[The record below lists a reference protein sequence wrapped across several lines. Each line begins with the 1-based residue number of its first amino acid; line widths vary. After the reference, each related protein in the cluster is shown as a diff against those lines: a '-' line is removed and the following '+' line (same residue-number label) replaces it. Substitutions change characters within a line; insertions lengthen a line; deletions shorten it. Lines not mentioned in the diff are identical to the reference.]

1 MVEFLPSSKAV
12 VTTSANTSAL
22 AEVSVAELGAN
33 HVAIKTISSGVST
46 GTDKWVISGRFEWG
60 GFPFPLVPGY
70 QRSGIV
76 EAIGSGV
83 TNVKVGQQVFAT
95 ASVNFK
101 DATAGWGAHTSC
113 GICEDF
119 EVFDAT
125 GIPPERSA
133 FGVVAQV
140 GFNAASRIVGNPGD
154 RILVIGDG
162 VIGASGA
169 LSAKARGF
177 EPLLLGRHDSRL
189 EKIGSLGIK
198 TANSNTVT
206 QKELANFA
214 PIAVIDTVQ
223 SPEAFELYYR
233 ALPATWAAETFG
245 NSRTGIGQIIFS
257 GHTPDGQNTWAD
269 MAHLQKQ
276 ELTVHFVSG
285 WVANR
290 LVQTLELMKAGA
302 LSLEKIATVYPADAV
317 NIEKLF
323 SNIAAGKNPDI
334 AAYINWA

>member
-1 MVEFLPSSKAV
+1 MAESLPSSKAV
-12 VTTSANTSAL
+12 VTTSANTTAL
-22 AEVSVAELGAN
+22 AQVSVAELGAN
-33 HVAIKTISSGVST
+33 QVAIKTISSGVST

-60 GFPFPLVPGY
+60 NFAFPLVPGY

-76 EAIGSGV
+76 EAIGSAV

-95 ASVNFK
+95 ASVNYK
-101 DATAGWGAHTSC
+101 DATAGWGAHTSF

-189 EKIGSLGIK
+189 AKINSLGIN
-198 TANSNTVT
+198 TANSNTVS
-206 QKELANFA
+206 QKELSDFA

-285 WVANR
+285 WVASR

-302 LSLEKIATVYPADAV
+302 LSIEKIATAYPADAES
-317 NIEKLF
+317 IEKLF

>member
-1 MVEFLPSSKAV
+1 MAESLPSSKAV
-12 VTTSANTSAL
+12 VTTSANTTAL
-22 AEVSVAELGAN
+22 AQVSVAELGAN
-33 HVAIKTISSGVST
+33 QVAIKTISSGVST

-60 GFPFPLVPGY
+60 NFAFPLVPGY

-76 EAIGSGV
+76 EAIGSAV

-95 ASVNFK
+95 ASVNYK
-101 DATAGWGAHTSC
+101 DATAGWGAHTSF

-189 EKIGSLGIK
+189 SKINSLGIN
-198 TANSNTVT
+198 TANSNTVS
-206 QKELANFA
+206 QKELSDFA

-290 LVQTLELMKAGA
+290 IVQTLELMKAGA
-302 LSLEKIATVYPADAV
+302 LSLEKIATAYSADAA

>member
-1 MVEFLPSSKAV
+1 MVGFLPSSKAV
-12 VTTSANTSAL
+12 VTTSANTTAL
-22 AEVSVAELGAN
+22 ANVSVAELGAN
-33 HVAIKTISSGVST
+33 QVAITTISSGVST

-60 GFPFPLVPGY
+60 NFAFPLVPGY
-70 QRSGIV
+70 QRSGVV
-76 EAIGSGV
+76 EAIGSAV

-95 ASVNFK
+95 ASVNYA
-101 DATAGWGAHTSC
+101 DANAGWGAHTSF
-113 GICEDF
+113 GICEEF

-223 SPEAFELYYR
+223 SPAAFELYYR
-233 ALPATWAAETFG
+233 SLPATWAAETFG

-290 LVQTLELMKAGA
+290 IVQTLELMKAGS
-302 LSLEKIATVYPADAV
+302 LSLEKIATAYPADASS
-317 NIEKLF
+317 IEKLF
-323 SNIAAGKNPDI
+323 NNIAAGKNPDI

>member
-1 MVEFLPSSKAV
+1 MPSSKAV
-12 VTTSANTSAL
+12 VTTSANECAL
-22 AEVSVAELGAN
+22 TDVSVGELGEN
-33 HVAIKTISSGVST
+33 QVAIRTINSGVST

-60 GFPFPLVPGY
+60 NFAFPLVPGY

-76 EAIGSGV
+76 EAIGSKV
-83 TNVKVGQQVFAT
+83 KNVSIGQQVFAT
-95 ASVNFK
+95 ASINYL
-101 DATAGWGAHTSC
+101 DATAGWGAHTSY
-113 GICEDF
+113 GISEDF

-125 GIPPERSA
+125 GIPPARAS

-140 GFNAASRIVGNPGD
+140 GFNAASRIVGNAGD

-169 LSAKARGF
+169 LCAKARGF

-189 EKIGSLGIK
+189 EKIKSLGIK
-198 TANSNTVT
+198 TANSKIVSR
-206 QKELANFA
+206 KELSDFA

-223 SPEAFELYYR
+223 SPDAFELYYR

-245 NSRTGIGQIIFS
+245 NERTGIGQIIFS
-257 GHTPDGQNTWAD
+257 GHTPDGANTWAD

-285 WVANR
+285 WVSSR
-290 LVQTLELMKAGA
+290 IVQTLELMRTGA
-302 LSLEKIATVYPADAV
+302 LSLEKIATEYSADDV
-317 NIEKLF
+317 SIEKLF
-323 SNIAAGKNPDI
+323 GNIAAGKNPDI
-334 AAYINWA
+334 AAYLTWA

>member
-33 HVAIKTISSGVST
+33 QVAIKTISSGVST

-60 GFPFPLVPGY
+60 GFAFPLVPGY

-83 TNVKVGQQVFAT
+83 ANVKVGQQVFAT
-95 ASVNFK
+95 ASVNYT
-101 DATAGWGAHTSC
+101 DATAGWGAHTSF

-290 LVQTLELMKAGA
+290 LVQTLDLMRADG
-302 LSLEKIATVYPADAV
+302 LSLEKIATAYPADAG

>member
-12 VTTSANTSAL
+12 VTTSANKSAL
-22 AEVSVAELGAN
+22 ANVSIADLGEKQ
-33 HVAIKTISSGVST
+33 VAIRTLSSGVST

-60 GFPFPLVPGY
+60 NFAFPLVPGY

-76 EAIGSGV
+76 EAIGSKV
-83 TNVKVGQQVFAT
+83 TNVKVGQEVFAT
-95 ASVNFK
+95 ASINYLE
-101 DATAGWGAHTSC
+101 ATSGWGAHTSY
-113 GICEDF
+113 GISEDF

-140 GFNAASRIVGNPGD
+140 GFNAASRIIANPGD
-154 RILVIGDG
+154 RVLVIGDG

-177 EPLLLGRHDSRL
+177 EPLLVGRHDSRL
-189 EKIGSLGIK
+189 TKIHSLGIA

-206 QKELANFA
+206 QKELSDFA

-245 NSRTGIGQIIFS
+245 NSRMGIGQIIFS
-257 GHTPDGQNTWAD
+257 GHTPDGANTWAD

-285 WVANR
+285 WVAHR
-290 LVQTLELMKAGA
+290 IVQTLELMKSGG
-302 LSLEKIATVYPADAV
+302 LSLEKIATAYPADEV

-334 AAYINWA
+334 AAFINWA

>member
-1 MVEFLPSSKAV
+1 MEEFLPSSKAV
-12 VTTSANTSAL
+12 VTASANKSAL
-22 AEVSVAELGAN
+22 AHVSVGELGQN
-33 HVAIKTISSGVST
+33 QVAIKTICSGVST

-60 GFPFPLVPGY
+60 NFGFPLVPGY
-70 QRSGIV
+70 QRTGVV
-76 EAIGSGV
+76 EAIGSKV
-83 TNVKVGQQVFAT
+83 TNVKVGQEVFAT
-95 ASVNFK
+95 ASVNYL
-101 DATAGWGAHTSC
+101 DATAGWGAHTSY

-125 GIPPERSA
+125 GIPPARAA

-140 GFNAASRIVGNPGD
+140 GFNAASRIIANPGD
-154 RILVIGDG
+154 CVLVIGDG

-177 EPLLLGRHDSRL
+177 VPLLLGRPDARL
-189 EKIGSLGIK
+189 EKIHSLGIK

-206 QKELANFA
+206 QKELSEFA

-233 ALPATWAAETFG
+233 ALPATWAAESFG
-245 NSRTGIGQIIFS
+245 NARTGIGQIIFS
-257 GHTPDGQNTWAD
+257 GHTPDGANTWAD

-285 WVANR
+285 WIANR
-290 LVQTLELMKAGA
+290 LIQTLDLMRTDAM
-302 LSLEKIATVYPADAV
+302 SLEKIATAYTADEAS
-317 NIEKLF
+317 IEKLF

>member
-33 HVAIKTISSGVST
+33 QVAIKTISSGVST

-83 TNVKVGQQVFAT
+83 ANVKVGQQVFAT
-95 ASVNFK
+95 ASVNYT
-101 DATAGWGAHTSC
+101 DATAGWGAHTSF

>member
-33 HVAIKTISSGVST
+33 QVAIKTISSGVST

-60 GFPFPLVPGY
+60 GFAFPLVPGY

-83 TNVKVGQQVFAT
+83 ANVKVGQQVFAT
-95 ASVNFK
+95 ASVNYT
-101 DATAGWGAHTSC
+101 DATAGWGAHTSF

>member
-33 HVAIKTISSGVST
+33 QVAIKTISSGVST

-95 ASVNFK
+95 ASVNYT
-101 DATAGWGAHTSC
+101 DATAGWGAHTSF

>member
-33 HVAIKTISSGVST
+33 QVAIETISSGVST

-70 QRSGIV
+70 QRSGVV

-95 ASVNFK
+95 ASVNYT
-101 DATAGWGAHTSC
+101 DAAAGWGAHTSF

-189 EKIGSLGIK
+189 EKISSLGIK

-290 LVQTLELMKAGA
+290 IVQTLELMKAGA
-302 LSLEKIATVYPADAV
+302 LSLEKIATAYPADAA

>member
-1 MVEFLPSSKAV
+1 MEESLPSSKAV
-12 VTTSANTSAL
+12 VTTSANKSSL
-22 AEVSVAELGAN
+22 ATVSVAELGDKQ
-33 HVAIKTISSGVST
+33 VAIKTICSGVST

-60 GFPFPLVPGY
+60 NFGFPLVPGY

-76 EAIGSGV
+76 EDIGSKV

-95 ASVNFK
+95 ASINYL
-101 DATAGWGAHTSC
+101 DATAGWGAHTSF

-125 GIPPERSA
+125 DIPPARSA
-133 FGVVAQV
+133 FAVVAQV
-140 GFNAASRIVGNPGD
+140 GLNAASRIIGKAGD
-154 RILVIGDG
+154 RVLVIGDG

-189 EKIGSLGIK
+189 EKINSLGIQ
-198 TANSNTVT
+198 TANSNTVS
-206 QKELANFA
+206 QKALSDFA
-214 PIAVIDTVQ
+214 PIAVVDTVQ

-257 GHTPDGQNTWAD
+257 GHTPDGANTWAD

-290 LVQTLELMKAGA
+290 LVQTLELMKSDA
-302 LSLEKIATVYPADAV
+302 LSLEKIATEYSADDAS
-317 NIEKLF
+317 IEKLF

>member
-33 HVAIKTISSGVST
+33 QVAIKTISSGVST

-95 ASVNFK
+95 ASVNYK
-101 DATAGWGAHTSC
+101 DATAGWGAHTSF

-302 LSLEKIATVYPADAV
+302 LSLEKIATAYPADAV

>member
-12 VTTSANTSAL
+12 VTTSANSSAL
-22 AEVSVAELGAN
+22 SNVSVAELGTN
-33 HVAIKTISSGVST
+33 QVAVKTICSGIST

-60 GFPFPLVPGY
+60 DFAFPLVPGY

-76 EAIGSGV
+76 VEIGSKV
-83 TNVKVGQQVFAT
+83 TNVKIGQQVFAT
-95 ASVNFK
+95 ASISYL
-101 DATAGWGAHTSC
+101 DATAGWGAHTSF
-113 GICEDF
+113 GISEDF
-119 EVFDAT
+119 EVFDST

-140 GFNAASRIVGNPGD
+140 GFNAASRIVGKNGD

-189 EKIGSLGIK
+189 EKITSLGIT
-198 TANSNTVT
+198 TANSNTVS
-206 QKELANFA
+206 QKELSDFA

-233 ALPATWAAETFG
+233 ALPATWAADTFG
-245 NSRTGIGQIIFS
+245 NARTGIGQIIFS
-257 GHTPDGQNTWAD
+257 GHTPDGINSWAD

-285 WVANR
+285 WVSSR
-290 LVQTLELMKAGA
+290 LVQTLELMKSGS
-302 LSLEKIATVYPADAV
+302 LSLEKIATAYPADETS
-317 NIEKLF
+317 IQKLF
-323 SNIAAGKNPDI
+323 GNIAAGKNPDI

>member
-33 HVAIKTISSGVST
+33 QVAIKTISSGVST

-95 ASVNFK
+95 ASVNYK
-101 DATAGWGAHTSC
+101 DATAGWGAHTSF

>member
-1 MVEFLPSSKAV
+1 MGEFLRNSKAI
-12 VTTSANTSAL
+12 VTTSPNVSTLSD
-22 AEVSVAELGAN
+22 VSVAELGAN
-33 HVAIKTISSGVST
+33 QVAIETICSGVST

-60 GFPFPLVPGY
+60 NFKFPLVPGY
-70 QRSGIV
+70 QRSGV
-76 EAIGSGV
+76 VKAIGSKV
-83 TNVKVGQQVFAT
+83 TNVKIGQQVFAT
-95 ASVNFK
+95 ASINYL
-101 DATAGWGAHTSC
+101 DATAGWGSHTSF

-140 GFNAASRIVGNPGD
+140 GFNAASRIVGETGD
-154 RILVIGDG
+154 RVLVIGDG
-162 VIGASGA
+162 VIGASAA
-169 LSAKARGF
+169 LCAKARGF

-189 EKIGSLGIK
+189 EKISSLGVR
-198 TANSNTVT
+198 TANSNTVSQT
-206 QKELANFA
+206 ELIEFA

-233 ALPATWAAETFG
+233 SLPATWATETFG
-245 NSRTGIGQIIFS
+245 ISRYGIGQIIFS
-257 GHTPDGQNTWAD
+257 GHTPDGANTWAD

-290 LVQTLELMKAGA
+290 IAQTLELMKSDA
-302 LSLEKIATVYPADAV
+302 LSLEKIASAYTADDV
-317 NIEKLF
+317 NIKNLF
-323 SNIAAGKNPDI
+323 RNIAEGKNPDI
-334 AAYINWA
+334 AAYVNWG

>member
-1 MVEFLPSSKAV
+1 MEEFLPSSKAV
-12 VTTSANTSAL
+12 VTTSANKCSL
-22 AEVSVAELGAN
+22 ADVSVGELGEN
-33 HVAIKTISSGVST
+33 QVAIRTINSGVST

-60 GFPFPLVPGY
+60 NFAFPLVPGY
-70 QRSGIV
+70 QRTGIV
-76 EAIGSGV
+76 EAIGSKV
-83 TNVKVGQQVFAT
+83 KNVSVGQQVFAT
-95 ASVNFK
+95 ASINYL
-101 DATAGWGAHTSC
+101 DATAGWGAHTSY

-125 GIPPERSA
+125 GIPPARAA

-140 GFNAASRIVGNPGD
+140 GFNAASRIIANPGD
-154 RILVIGDG
+154 RVLVIGDG

-177 EPLLLGRHDSRL
+177 VPLLLGRHDARL
-189 EKIGSLGIK
+189 EKIHSLGIK

-206 QKELANFA
+206 QKELSEFA

-245 NSRTGIGQIIFS
+245 NARTGIGQIIFS
-257 GHTPDGQNTWAD
+257 GHTPDGANTWAD

-285 WVANR
+285 WIEIFAAP
-290 LVQTLELMKAGA
+290 KALLSRTDA
-302 LSLEKIATVYPADAV
+302 LSLEKIATEYSADEPS
-317 NIEKLF
+317 IEKLF
-323 SNIAAGKNPDI
+323 GNIAAGKNPDI
-334 AAYINWA
+334 AAYLTWA

>member
-33 HVAIKTISSGVST
+33 QVAIKTISSGVST

-95 ASVNFK
+95 ASVNYT
-101 DATAGWGAHTSC
+101 DATAGWGAHTSF

-302 LSLEKIATVYPADAV
+302 LSLEKIATAYPADAV

-334 AAYINWA
+334 AAYINWE

>member
-1 MVEFLPSSKAV
+1 MVEFLPSSKAI
-12 VTTSANTSAL
+12 VTTSPNVSAL
-22 AEVSVAELGAN
+22 SNISVGELGDSQ
-33 HVAIKTISSGVST
+33 VAIETICSGVST

-60 GFPFPLVPGY
+60 NFEFPLVPGY

-76 EAIGSGV
+76 KAIGSKV
-83 TNVKVGQQVFAT
+83 TNVKIGQQVFAT
-95 ASVNFK
+95 ASVNYLE
-101 DATAGWGAHTSC
+101 AAAGWGAHTSF

-140 GFNAASRIVGNPGD
+140 GFNAASRIVGDVGD
-154 RILVIGDG
+154 RVLVIGDG

-169 LSAKARGF
+169 LCAKARGF

-189 EKIGSLGIK
+189 EKIASTGIK
-198 TANSNTVT
+198 TANSRTVS
-206 QKELANFA
+206 QRELSDFA

-223 SPEAFELYYR
+223 SPEAFELYFR
-233 ALPATWAAETFG
+233 ALPATWATETFG
-245 NSRTGIGQIIFS
+245 IARSGIGQIIFS
-257 GHTPDGQNTWAD
+257 GHTPDGANTWAD

-285 WVANR
+285 WVTSR
-290 LVQTLELMKAGA
+290 IVQTLEMMKSDA
-302 LSLEKIATVYPADAV
+302 LSLEKIATKYSANSSSVD
-317 NIEKLF
+317 KLF
-323 SNIAAGKNPDI
+323 LNIAAGKNPDI
-334 AAYINWA
+334 AAYISWA

>member
-12 VTTSANTSAL
+12 LTTSANSSAL
-22 AEVSVAELGAN
+22 SNVSVAELGAN
-33 HVAIKTISSGVST
+33 HVAVKTICSGIST
-46 GTDKWVISGRFEWG
+46 GTDKWVISGRFAWG
-60 GFPFPLVPGY
+60 NFAFPLVPGY
-70 QRSGIV
+70 QRSGVV
-76 EAIGSGV
+76 EAIGSAV

-95 ASVNFK
+95 ASVNYV
-101 DATAGWGAHTSC
+101 DANGGWGAHTSF

-198 TANSNTVT
+198 TANSKTVT

-290 LVQTLELMKAGA
+290 IVQTLELMKAGS
-302 LSLEKIATVYPADAV
+302 LSLEKIATAYPVDAAS
-317 NIEKLF
+317 IEKLF

>member
-33 HVAIKTISSGVST
+33 QVAIKTISSGVST

-60 GFPFPLVPGY
+60 GFAFPLVPGY

-95 ASVNFK
+95 ASVNYT
-101 DATAGWGAHTSC
+101 DATAGWGAHTSF

>member
-1 MVEFLPSSKAV
+1 MEEFLPSSKAV
-12 VTTSANTSAL
+12 VTASANKSAL
-22 AEVSVAELGAN
+22 AHVSVGELGQN
-33 HVAIKTISSGVST
+33 QVAIETICSGVST

-60 GFPFPLVPGY
+60 NFGFPLVPGY
-70 QRSGIV
+70 QRTGVV
-76 EAIGSGV
+76 EAIGSKV
-83 TNVKVGQQVFAT
+83 TNVKVGQEVFAT
-95 ASVNFK
+95 ASVNYL
-101 DATAGWGAHTSC
+101 DATAGWGAHTSY

-125 GIPPERSA
+125 GIPPARAA

-140 GFNAASRIVGNPGD
+140 GFNAASRIIANPGD
-154 RILVIGDG
+154 HVLVIGDG

-177 EPLLLGRHDSRL
+177 VPLLLGRHDARL
-189 EKIGSLGIK
+189 EKIHSLGIK

-206 QKELANFA
+206 QKELSEFA

-223 SPEAFELYYR
+223 SPVAFELYYR
-233 ALPATWAAETFG
+233 ALPATWAAESFG
-245 NSRTGIGQIIFS
+245 NARTGIGQIIFS
-257 GHTPDGQNTWAD
+257 GHTPDGANTWAD

-285 WVANR
+285 WIANR
-290 LVQTLELMKAGA
+290 LIQTLDLMRTDAM
-302 LSLEKIATVYPADAV
+302 SLEKIATAYTADEAS
-317 NIEKLF
+317 IEKLF

>member
-12 VTTSANTSAL
+12 VTTSANTSTL

-33 HVAIKTISSGVST
+33 QVAIKTISSGVST

-70 QRSGIV
+70 QRSGVV
-76 EAIGSGV
+76 EAIGASV
-83 TNVKVGQQVFAT
+83 TNVEVGQQVFAT
-95 ASVNFK
+95 ASVNYK
-101 DATAGWGAHTSC
+101 DATAGWGAHTSF

-189 EKIGSLGIK
+189 EKISSLGIK

-302 LSLEKIATVYPADAV
+302 LSLEKIATAYPADAV

>member
-33 HVAIKTISSGVST
+33 QVAIKTISSGVST

-60 GFPFPLVPGY
+60 GFAFPLVPGY

-95 ASVNFK
+95 ASVNYT
-101 DATAGWGAHTSC
+101 DATAGWGAHTSF

-169 LSAKARGF
+169 QSAKARGF

>member
-1 MVEFLPSSKAV
+1 MGEFLPSSKAV
-12 VTTSANTSAL
+12 VTASANKSAL
-22 AEVSVAELGAN
+22 AHVSVAELGQN
-33 HVAIKTISSGVST
+33 QVAIKTICSGVST

-60 GFPFPLVPGY
+60 NFGFPLVPGY
-70 QRSGIV
+70 QRTGVV
-76 EAIGSGV
+76 EAIGSKV
-83 TNVKVGQQVFAT
+83 TNVKVGQEVFAT
-95 ASVNFK
+95 ASINYL
-101 DATAGWGAHTSC
+101 DATAGWGAHTSY

-125 GIPPERSA
+125 GIPPARAA

-140 GFNAASRIVGNPGD
+140 GFNAASRIVANPGD
-154 RILVIGDG
+154 HVLVIGDG

-177 EPLLLGRHDSRL
+177 LPLLLGRHDARL
-189 EKIGSLGIK
+189 EKIHSLGIK

-206 QKELANFA
+206 QKELSEFA

-233 ALPATWAAETFG
+233 ALPATWAAESFG
-245 NSRTGIGQIIFS
+245 NARTGIGQIIFS
-257 GHTPDGQNTWAD
+257 GHTPDGANTWAD

-285 WVANR
+285 WIANR
-290 LVQTLELMKAGA
+290 LIQTLDLMRTDAM
-302 LSLEKIATVYPADAV
+302 SLEKIATAYTADEAS
-317 NIEKLF
+317 IEKLF

>member
-33 HVAIKTISSGVST
+33 QVAIETISSGVST

-70 QRSGIV
+70 QRSGVV

-95 ASVNFK
+95 ASVNYT
-101 DATAGWGAHTSC
+101 DAAAGWGAHTSF

-189 EKIGSLGIK
+189 EKISSLGIK

-302 LSLEKIATVYPADAV
+302 LSLEKIATAYPADAA

>member
-1 MVEFLPSSKAV
+1 MEEFLPSSKAV
-12 VTTSANTSAL
+12 VTTSANKCAL
-22 AEVSVAELGAN
+22 ADVSVGALGEN
-33 HVAIKTISSGVST
+33 QVAIRTINSGVST

-60 GFPFPLVPGY
+60 NFAFPLVPGY
-70 QRSGIV
+70 QRTGIV
-76 EAIGSGV
+76 EAIGSKV
-83 TNVKVGQQVFAT
+83 KNVSVGQQVFAT
-95 ASVNFK
+95 ASINYL
-101 DATAGWGAHTSC
+101 DATAGWGAHTSY

-125 GIPPERSA
+125 GIPPARAA

-140 GFNAASRIVGNPGD
+140 GFNAASRIIANPGD
-154 RILVIGDG
+154 RVLVIGDG

-177 EPLLLGRHDSRL
+177 VPLLLGRHDARL
-189 EKIGSLGIK
+189 EKIHSLGIK

-206 QKELANFA
+206 QKELSEFA

-245 NSRTGIGQIIFS
+245 NARTGIGQIIFS
-257 GHTPDGQNTWAD
+257 GHTPDGANTWAD

-285 WVANR
+285 WIANR
-290 LVQTLELMKAGA
+290 LIQTLDLMRTDAM
-302 LSLEKIATVYPADAV
+302 SLEKIATEYSANEPS
-317 NIEKLF
+317 IEKLF
-323 SNIAAGKNPDI
+323 GNIAAGKNPDI
-334 AAYINWA
+334 AAYLTWA

>member
-12 VTTSANTSAL
+12 VTSSANTSAL
-22 AEVSVAELGAN
+22 SNVTVAELGAN
-33 HVAIKTISSGVST
+33 QVAVKTICSGIST
-46 GTDKWVISGRFEWG
+46 GTDKWVVSGRFEWG
-60 GFPFPLVPGY
+60 DFAFPLVPGY

-76 EAIGSGV
+76 EAIGSKV

-95 ASVNFK
+95 ASVNYL
-101 DATAGWGAHTSC
+101 DATAGWGAHTSF
-113 GICEDF
+113 GISEDF

-140 GFNAASRIVGNPGD
+140 GFNAASRIVGNLGD

-198 TANSNTVT
+198 TANSNTVS

-233 ALPATWAAETFG
+233 ALPATWAVETFG

-290 LVQTLELMKAGA
+290 IVQTLELMKAGA
-302 LSLEKIATVYPADAV
+302 LSLEKIATAYSVDAGS
-317 NIEKLF
+317 IEKLF

>member
-1 MVEFLPSSKAV
+1 MAESLPSSKAV
-12 VTTSANTSAL
+12 VTTSANTTAL
-22 AEVSVAELGAN
+22 AQVSVAELGAN
-33 HVAIKTISSGVST
+33 QVAIKTISSGVST

-60 GFPFPLVPGY
+60 NFAFPLVPGY

-76 EAIGSGV
+76 EAIGSAV

-95 ASVNFK
+95 ASVNYK
-101 DATAGWGAHTSC
+101 DATAGWGAHTSF

-189 EKIGSLGIK
+189 AKINSLGIN
-198 TANSNTVT
+198 TANSNTVS
-206 QKELANFA
+206 QKELSDFA

-245 NSRTGIGQIIFS
+245 NSRTGVGQIIFS

-290 LVQTLELMKAGA
+290 IVQTLELMKAGA
-302 LSLEKIATVYPADAV
+302 LSLEKIATAYPADAA

>member
-12 VTTSANTSAL
+12 VTTSANKSAL
-22 AEVSVAELGAN
+22 ANVSVADLGEKQ
-33 HVAIKTISSGVST
+33 VAIRTISSGVST

-60 GFPFPLVPGY
+60 NFAFPLVPGY

-76 EAIGSGV
+76 EAIGSKV
-83 TNVKVGQQVFAT
+83 SHVKVGQQVFAT
-95 ASVNFK
+95 ASINYA
-101 DATAGWGAHTSC
+101 DATAGWGAHTSY
-113 GICEDF
+113 GISEDF

-140 GFNAASRIVGNPGD
+140 GFNAASRIIANPAD
-154 RILVIGDG
+154 RVLVIGDG

-169 LSAKARGF
+169 LCAKARGF
-177 EPLLLGRHDSRL
+177 KPLLLGRHDSRL
-189 EKIGSLGIK
+189 AKIHSLGIT

-206 QKELANFA
+206 QKELSDFA

-257 GHTPDGQNTWAD
+257 GHTPDGANTWAD

-285 WVANR
+285 WVAHR
-290 LVQTLELMKAGA
+290 IEQTLELMKSGG
-302 LSLEKIATVYPADAV
+302 LSLEKIATAYPADEAD
-317 NIEKLF
+317 IEKLF
-323 SNIAAGKNPDI
+323 ANIAAGKSPDV

>member
-33 HVAIKTISSGVST
+33 QVAIKTISSGVST

-60 GFPFPLVPGY
+60 GFAFPLVPGY

-83 TNVKVGQQVFAT
+83 ANVKVGQQVFAT
-95 ASVNFK
+95 ASVNYK
-101 DATAGWGAHTSC
+101 DATAGWGAHTSF

>member
-101 DATAGWGAHTSC
+101 DATAGWGAHTSF

-189 EKIGSLGIK
+189 EKICSLGIK

-206 QKELANFA
+206 QQELANFA

-302 LSLEKIATVYPADAV
+302 LSLEKIATAYPADTV